1 MRTNNGWIGFGGGT
15 LLCALV
21 MATAGIVLSAEMV
34 EVVGTVSPDYQIMTD
49 DDEIYEV
56 GETDEGD
63 ELMDF
68 VDRRVRVFGTVDEA
82 EDGTK
87 IIQVMEFQVLEE

>member
-1 MRTNNGWIGFGGGT
+1 MMANKVWIGFKGGI
-15 LLCALV
+15 LVFVLV
-21 MATAGIVLSAEMV
+21 MAMAGIVLSAETV
-34 EVVGTVSPDYQIMTD
+34 ELVGTVSPDYQIMTD

-56 GETDEGD
+56 GETAKGD

-68 VDRRVRVFGTVDEA
+68 VDRRVRVLGTVDEA